1 MTDRHLE
8 VLRRIRFAAPLVD
21 APRVDSSAWLAWF
34 RHNRS
39 RESASVPTSIAVH
52 PELHDALVHALQVF
66 HLGEAG
72 EGRVAKETA
81 CSDDPVLDAA
91 LVECVELYVREE
103 GRHARELLAVLRGLG
118 ADPLRRTPAEKLFR
132 WTRRAIGLRQKM
144 LTIVVAEIVGLVFY
158 ELLNERVPHA
168 AIADT
173 AARIAADENAHLD
186 FQAALFRSILA
197 HPSVPFPRAYAAA
210 VAFVFAAVL
219 TGAVATVAID
229 QRRLLRAL
237 GCSPV
242 ELARRCVAEV
252 AARFPLDDRGATY
265 AERVRVESSLE
276 VAASEL
282 TFLEPAARPSDPT
295 SRERRRQATEP
306 NETRNGASDEACAAR
321 DAARITRPRR
331 AA

>member
-72 EGRVAKETA
+72 EGRVAKEAA

-103 GRHARELLAVLRGLG
+103 GRHARELLAVLRALG
-118 ADPLRRTPAEKLFR
+118 AEPLRRTPAEKLFR

-158 ELLNERVPHA
+158 ELLRDRIPNA

-173 AARIAADENAHLD
+173 ASRIAADEAAHLD

-210 VAFVFAAVL
+210 VAIVFASVL

-237 GCSPV
+237 GCSST

-252 AARFPLDDRGATY
+252 AVRFPLDDRGATY
-265 AERVRVESSLE
+265 AERVGGEGSTENVASDSPIGATIGATIG
-276 VAASEL
+276 AASDG
-282 TFLEPAARPSDPT
+282 AVSD
-295 SRERRRQATEP
+295 
-306 NETRNGASDEACAAR
+306 DV
-321 DAARITRPRR
+321 RITRPRR